1 MMSRLKRSDIARA
14 VKSLE
19 KCMKLCGTLPSDS
32 PGFTRVEPIANHLRQ
47 ALEDLTNADVCYDS
61 LEFGYYLDGCNEEFE
76 DANLLLNY
84 LIYHSTGEPRKIVLD
99 IHKRLIKISCA
110 IHRHFWSGV

>member
-1 MMSRLKRSDIARA
+1 MSRLKRSDVTRV

-19 KCMKLCGTLPSDS
+19 RCVELCKGLPSDS
-32 PGFTRVEPIANHLRQ
+32 PGFKRVEPLGIHLRE
-47 ALEDLTNADVCYDS
+47 ALEDLTNADACYDS

-84 LIYHSTGEPRKIVLD
+84 LITHSTGEPRKIVLD
-99 IHKRLIKISCA
+99 IQKRLIKISCA
-110 IHRHFWSGV
+110 IQRHFWSGV

>member
-1 MMSRLKRSDIARA
+1 MSRLKRSDIARS

-32 PGFTRVEPIANHLRQ
+32 PGFTRVEPIKSHLRQ
-47 ALEDLTNADVCYDS
+47 ALEDLTNADACYDS

-84 LIYHSTGEPRKIVLD
+84 LINHSAGESRKVVLD
-99 IHKRLIKISCA
+99 IQKRLIKISCA
-110 IHRHFWSGV
+110 IHRHFWSEV